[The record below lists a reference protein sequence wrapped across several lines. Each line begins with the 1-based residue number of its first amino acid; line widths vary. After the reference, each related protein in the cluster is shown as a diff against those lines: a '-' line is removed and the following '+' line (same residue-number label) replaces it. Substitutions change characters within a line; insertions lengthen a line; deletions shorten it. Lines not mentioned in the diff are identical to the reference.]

1 VEEREHWR
9 GRSIF
14 IMAAVGSAVGLGNL
28 WRFPY
33 VCAANGGGA
42 FLIPYFVALLTAGI
56 PIMIIEYGLGTRAQ
70 ASAHQALAAINPK
83 FAPIGWVAILGAFV
97 VNIYYC
103 VVMAWVWNFL
113 FHSFTMTEWAATLE
127 QSTDH
132 FMKDVLGITGGP
144 WEIGSLKW
152 PLFFGLLGTWFCMW
166 MIIRGGL
173 GRIGRVLLLTVPLPV
188 ILLLVLVIRGVTLE
202 GASVGLNYYLA
213 PDFSKLADPAVW
225 RNAYGQI
232 FFSLSLGFGTLVV
245 YASFMPKNTEVPNS
259 AFITSFANCAFSF
272 LAGFAVFSVLGYVA
286 HTAAMGPDGIVDPT
300 VAAEKMAELGGES
313 GPGLAF
319 VVYPMA
325 IAKLPF
331 WVPVFGFLFF
341 LTLLTLGIDSAFS
354 LLETT
359 SASLMDKFGWKRLP
373 SVTLVAVISFG
384 LGLPMVTGAGLYWL
398 DIIDHY
404 ALGYVITTSALLECI
419 IVGWVLGPK
428 ALAKELNI
436 NAEIKIGRVWGF
448 MVKFFTPLA
457 LGGILIWNIVDE
469 FRKPYGGY
477 PKGALVL
484 GGVLAV
490 GVVFVLAFVLS
501 ATRGRRALAA
511 STSEGQPQ

>member
-1 VEEREHWR
+1 
-9 GRSIF
+9 
-14 IMAAVGSAVGLGNL
+14 MAAIGSAVGLGNL

-42 FLIPYFVALLTAGI
+42 FLIPYFIALLTAGI

-70 ASAHQALAAINPK
+70 ASAHQALAEINPK
-83 FAPIGWVAILGAFV
+83 FAPVGWVAILGAFV

-103 VVMAWVWNFL
+103 VVMAWAWNFL
-113 FHSFTMTEWAATLE
+113 FQSFTMTEWAATLE
-127 QSTDH
+127 QSTKH
-132 FMKDVLGITGGP
+132 FNEEVLGLTTGP

-152 PLFFGLLGTWFCMW
+152 PLFFGLLGTWFFMW

-188 ILLLVLVIRGVTLE
+188 ILVIVLVIRGITLE

-232 FFSLSLGFGTLVV
+232 FFSLSLGFGTLLV
-245 YASFMPKNTEVPNS
+245 YASFMPRNTEVPNS

-286 HTAAMGPDGIVDPT
+286 YTAAMGPDGIVDPA
-300 VAAEKMAELGGES
+300 VAAEKMAELGGSS

-331 WVPVFGFLFF
+331 WVPAFGFLFF

-404 ALGYVITTSALLECI
+404 ALGYIITTSALLECV
-419 IVGWVLGPK
+419 IVGWGLGAGK
-428 ALAKELNI
+428 LADEVNR

-477 PKGALVL
+477 AKGALVL
-484 GGVLAV
+484 GAVLAV
-490 GVVFVLAFVLS
+490 GVVVVLALALS
-501 ATRGRRALAA
+501 AVRGRRALAA
-511 STSEGQPQ
+511 STSEGQPE